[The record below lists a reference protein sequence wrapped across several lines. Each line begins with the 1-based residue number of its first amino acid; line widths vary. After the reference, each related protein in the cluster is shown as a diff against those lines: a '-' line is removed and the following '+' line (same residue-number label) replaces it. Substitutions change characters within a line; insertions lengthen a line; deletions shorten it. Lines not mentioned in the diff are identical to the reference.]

1 VRGAVLAAVLVAAVP
16 VAAGPVAAEVATVR
30 YLCERGVEVP
40 ATYVNGAEEGPVVVL
55 NVEGT
60 QITLIRRVRRV
71 GARYG
76 WPSGG
81 SAYVWWT
88 KGDAA
93 TLLWRDGET
102 TIEEPVYSDCL
113 RARLTPQALA
123 SRILSAAA
131 LS

>member
-1 VRGAVLAAVLVAAVP
+1 VKVAVLIAALMAAP
-16 VAAGPVAAEVATVR
+16 ASAEVVTVR

-40 ATYVNGAEEGPVVVL
+40 VTYVNADGMEPVAVL
-55 NVEGT
+55 NVEGG
-60 QITLIRRVRRV
+60 QITLIQEVAAS

-81 SAYVWWT
+81 SHYIWWS

-113 RARLTPQALA
+113 RRE
-123 SRILSAAA
+123 
-131 LS
+131 

>member
-1 VRGAVLAAVLVAAVP
+1 VRAAVLIAALT
-16 VAAGPVAAEVATVR
+16 AAPASAEVITVR

-40 ATYVNGAEEGPVVVL
+40 VTYVNAEGEEAVAVL
-55 NVEGT
+55 NVEGG
-60 QITLIRRVRRV
+60 QITLIQEVSAS

-81 SAYVWWT
+81 SHYIWWS

-113 RARLTPQALA
+113 RRE
-123 SRILSAAA
+123 
-131 LS
+131 

>member
-1 VRGAVLAAVLVAAVP
+1 VRAAVLIAALT
-16 VAAGPVAAEVATVR
+16 AAPASAEVITVR

-40 ATYVNGAEEGPVVVL
+40 VTYVNAEGEESVAVL
-55 NVEGT
+55 NVEGG
-60 QITLIRRVRRV
+60 QITLIQEVSGS

-81 SAYVWWT
+81 SHYIWWS

-102 TIEEPVYSDCL
+102 TIEEPIYSDCL
-113 RARLTPQALA
+113 RRE
-123 SRILSAAA
+123 
-131 LS
+131 

>member
-1 VRGAVLAAVLVAAVP
+1 MRAGGLIAALMMAAP
-16 VAAGPVAAEVATVR
+16 ASAEVITVR

-40 ATYVNGAEEGPVVVL
+40 VTYVNAEGAEAVAVL
-55 NVEGT
+55 NVEGG
-60 QITLIRRVRRV
+60 QITLIQEISAS

-81 SAYVWWT
+81 SHYIWLS

-102 TIEEPVYSDCL
+102 TIEEPVYSDCTV
-113 RARLTPQALA
+113 RD
-123 SRILSAAA
+123 
-131 LS
+131 

>member
-1 VRGAVLAAVLVAAVP
+1 VRSLALIAALWAAP
-16 VAAGPVAAEVATVR
+16 VSAEVITVR

-40 ATYVNGAEEGPVVVL
+40 VTYVNAEGMDSVAVL
-55 NVEGT
+55 NVEGG
-60 QITLIRRVRRV
+60 QITLIQEISGS

-81 SAYVWWT
+81 SNYVWWS

-102 TIEEPVYSDCL
+102 TVEEPIYADCVV
-113 RARLTPQALA
+113 RE
-123 SRILSAAA
+123 
-131 LS
+131 

>member
-1 VRGAVLAAVLVAAVP
+1 VRAAVLIAALT
-16 VAAGPVAAEVATVR
+16 AAPASAEVITVR

-40 ATYVNGAEEGPVVVL
+40 VTYVNADGMESVAVL
-55 NVEGT
+55 NVEGG
-60 QITLIRRVRRV
+60 QITLIQEVSAS

-81 SAYVWWT
+81 SHYIWWS

-113 RARLTPQALA
+113 RRE
-123 SRILSAAA
+123 
-131 LS
+131 

>member
-1 VRGAVLAAVLVAAVP
+1 MRIALLAGVLSAAAPAS
-16 VAAGPVAAEVATVR
+16 AEVITVR

-40 ATYVNGAEEGPVVVL
+40 VTYVNADGAESVAVL
-55 NVEGT
+55 HVEGG
-60 QITLIRRVRRV
+60 QVTLMREMSGS

-81 SAYVWWT
+81 SSYVWWS

-102 TIEEPVYSDCL
+102 TIEEPVYSDCVV
-113 RARLTPQALA
+113 RE
-123 SRILSAAA
+123 
-131 LS
+131 

>member
-1 VRGAVLAAVLVAAVP
+1 VRTVAAVFLL
-16 VAAGPVAAEVATVR
+16 AAAPASAEVITVR

-40 ATYVNGAEEGPVVVL
+40 VTYVNAEGAESVAVL
-55 NVEGT
+55 NVEGG
-60 QITLIRRVRRV
+60 QITLIQEMSGS

-81 SAYVWWT
+81 SHYVWWS

-102 TIEEPVYSDCL
+102 TIEEPVYANCAVRD
-113 RARLTPQALA
+113 
-123 SRILSAAA
+123 
-131 LS
+131 

>member
-1 VRGAVLAAVLVAAVP
+1 MKVAVLVAALMAAP
-16 VAAGPVAAEVATVR
+16 VSAEVITVR

-40 ATYVNGAEEGPVVVL
+40 VTYVNADGMEPVAVL
-55 NVEGT
+55 NVEGG
-60 QITLIRRVRRV
+60 QITLIQEVAAS

-81 SAYVWWT
+81 SHYIWWS

-113 RARLTPQALA
+113 RRE
-123 SRILSAAA
+123 
-131 LS
+131 

>member
-1 VRGAVLAAVLVAAVP
+1 MRAALCFVVAVAAAP
-16 VAAGPVAAEVATVR
+16 ASADFLTVR

-40 ATYVNGAEEGPVVVL
+40 VTYVNAEGADSVAVL
-55 NVEGT
+55 NVEGG
-60 QITLIRRVRRV
+60 QITLIQEVSAS

-81 SAYVWWT
+81 SNYVWWT

-102 TIEEPVYSDCL
+102 TIEEPVYSECL
-113 RARLTPQALA
+113 RRE
-123 SRILSAAA
+123 
-131 LS
+131 

>member
-1 VRGAVLAAVLVAAVP
+1 MRALLALLLMAAP
-16 VAAGPVAAEVATVR
+16 ASAEVITVR

-40 ATYVNGAEEGPVVVL
+40 VTYVNADGMESVAVL
-55 NVEGT
+55 TVEGG
-60 QITLIRRVRRV
+60 QITLIQEVSAS

-81 SAYVWWT
+81 SHYIWWS

-102 TIEEPVYSDCL
+102 TVEEPVYTECAL
-113 RARLTPQALA
+113 RD
-123 SRILSAAA
+123 
-131 LS
+131 

>member
-1 VRGAVLAAVLVAAVP
+1 VKALVALAAALVAAP
-16 VAAGPVAAEVATVR
+16 ASAEVITVR

-40 ATYVNGAEEGPVVVL
+40 VTYINADGMESVAVL
-55 NVEGT
+55 NVEGG
-60 QITLIRRVRRV
+60 QITLMQEVSAS

-81 SAYVWWT
+81 SHYVWWS

-102 TIEEPVYSDCL
+102 TVEEPVYADC
-113 RARLTPQALA
+113 A
-123 SRILSAAA
+123 ILE
-131 LS
+131 